1 MPCHFVY
8 SHVLSQGVCEGLIP
22 GPCHK
27 QTNLLSTDQ
36 AAGWLNLTLVSEFQV
51 PTSDHFRPFLAV
63 KKVKELALRVVTK
76 NALTHSIFDRI

>member
-8 SHVLSQGVCEGLIP
+8 SHVLSQGVCEGSIP
-22 GPCHK
+22 SPCHK
-27 QTNLLSTDQ
+27 QTTLLSTDQ

-63 KKVKELALRVVTK
+63 KRVKELAISVVTI
-76 NALTHSIFDRI
+76 NALIHSIFDGI